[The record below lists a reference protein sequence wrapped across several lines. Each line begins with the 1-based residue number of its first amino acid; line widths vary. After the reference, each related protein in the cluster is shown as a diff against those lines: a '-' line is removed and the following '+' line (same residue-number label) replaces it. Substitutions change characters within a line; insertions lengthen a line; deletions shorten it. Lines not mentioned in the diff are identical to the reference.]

1 MLNYIT
7 ILLVFIL
14 LAFAVIVLFKNVILY
29 LRQSNDLPEK
39 ESEFINKF
47 ISEGELKLDKAFEDD
62 FTESHISNWEAFTTK
77 NAYNELSI
85 NEVQTAISEKIS
97 GLSEEKMRQFL
108 SYLDEGQKPGKRKYD
123 RKDFVRII
131 DYTVGERYYR
141 DFIRNISGGGLF
153 IETSNEFS
161 AGQNILMTFV
171 SPHYQRPFKINGKI
185 IHAQTDGV
193 GVKFKIESQV
203 QESVLKSYVNM
214 IQT

>member
-14 LAFAVIVLFKNVILY
+14 LAFAVIVLFKNVIIY
-29 LRQSNDLPEK
+29 LRQSNEIPEK
-39 ESEFINKF
+39 ESGFIYKL

-62 FTESHISNWEAFTTK
+62 FTESHISNGDAFTIK

-108 SYLDEGQKPGKRKYD
+108 SCLDEGQKPGKRKYD

-131 DYTVGERYYR
+131 DYTVGGRYYR

-161 AGQNILMTFV
+161 EGQNILMTFV
-171 SPHYQRPFKINGKI
+171 SPNYQRPFKINGKI
-185 IHAQTDGV
+185 IRAQADGV

>member
-7 ILLVFIL
+7 ISLVFIL
-14 LAFAVIVLFKNVILY
+14 LAFAVIILFKNVILY
-29 LRQSNDLPEK
+29 LQQSKDRPEK
-39 ESEFINKF
+39 ESEFIYKL
-47 ISEGELKLDKAFEDD
+47 ISEGKLKLDKASEDD
-62 FTESHISNWEAFTTK
+62 FTVSHITNGEAFTNK

-97 GLSEEKMRQFL
+97 GLSEEKIRQFL
-108 SYLDEGQKPGKRKYD
+108 NYLDEGQIPEKRRYD

-141 DFIRNISGGGLF
+141 DFIRDISGGGLF

-161 AGQNILMTFV
+161 AGQNIIMTFV
-171 SPHYQRPFKINGKI
+171 SLDYQRPFKINGKI